1 MRLLALAL
9 VFTGSGMIAQS
20 PRGLGRT
27 INPSGIPRLIYPTG
41 TGGPP
46 AVRRQAIAPL
56 TIAPLSASPPLPV
69 APLTIAP
76 LSALPPPAI
85 SHPYHGT
92 AVIVPYPVFYGGSYY
107 DYDAPPAPVQGA
119 EYDYG
124 YTAQQPSPVVV
135 LNQNFVPE
143 GGPVGPGAYPNAPYP
158 AAPYPTAPY
167 PTAPYPNVPYL
178 NAPPPDESQT
188 AASPDTSQVLFFI
201 AMKDHTIFPAV
212 AYWVDGDTLNY
223 ITNQGVRNRVSLDL
237 VDLDFSKQLNQQRGV
252 DFALPGMK

>member
-9 VFTGSGMIAQS
+9 ILTGSAIIAQRPAGS
-20 PRGLGRT
+20 GRP
-27 INPSGIPRLIYPTG
+27 INSSAIPRLIYPN

-46 AVRRQAIAPL
+46 VVRRQAITPL
-56 TIAPLSASPPLPV
+56 TIAPLSAGPALPV
-69 APLTIAP
+69 TPLAIAP
-76 LSALPPPAI
+76 LSNVLPPAV
-85 SHPYHGT
+85 SHPYHGS
-92 AVIVPYPVFYGGSYY
+92 AVIVPYPVYYGGYYY
-107 DYDAPPAPVQGA
+107 DYDAPPAPPQGA
-119 EYDYG
+119 EYNYG

-135 LNQNFVPE
+135 MNQNFAPD
-143 GGPVGPGAYPNAPYP
+143 GGPVGPGAYPPGGYP
-158 AAPYPTAPY
+158 PGA
-167 PTAPYPNVPYL
+167 YL

-188 AASPDTSQVLFFI
+188 AASPDTSQQVLFFI

-212 AYWVDGDTLNY
+212 AYWVDSDTLNY

>member
-1 MRLLALAL
+1 MRFLALAL
-9 VFTGSGMIAQS
+9 IFTSSAMIAQS
-20 PRGLGRT
+20 PPGSGRAINSSGL
-27 INPSGIPRLIYPTG
+27 PRLIYPG

-46 AVRRQAIAPL
+46 VVRRQAIAPL
-56 TIAPLSASPPLPV
+56 TVTPLSVAPLSAAPPLPV
-69 APLTIAP
+69 APLIITP
-76 LSALPPPAI
+76 LRNATPPPV

-92 AVIVPYPVFYGGSYY
+92 AVIVPYPVFYGGNYY
-107 DYDAPPAPVQGA
+107 DYDAPPAPAQGS
-119 EYDYG
+119 ENDYG

-143 GGPVGPGAYPNAPYP
+143 GGPVGPGAYPPGPYP
-158 AAPYPTAPY
+158 PGPYPPGAYPY
-167 PTAPYPNVPYL
+167 
-178 NAPPPDESQT
+178 APPPDESQT
-188 AASPDTSQVLFFI
+188 AASPDTSQQVLFFI